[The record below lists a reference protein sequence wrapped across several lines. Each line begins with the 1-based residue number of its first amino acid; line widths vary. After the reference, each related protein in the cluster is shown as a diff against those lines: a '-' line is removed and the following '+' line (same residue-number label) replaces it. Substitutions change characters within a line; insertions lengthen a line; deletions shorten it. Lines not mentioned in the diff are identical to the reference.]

1 MKSKNSFSFVRAQ
14 LATGTGLNPLLL
26 TIKNLN
32 WNPFSRRPN
41 FPGQCHDS
49 KEDSFYLIIGVDQ
62 AGGDTM
68 GIIKV
73 RLHHALI
80 ETGYIDKNTW
90 LDLITYTA
98 RVNNMTDCVAC
109 SAARPTL
116 FTVPAPLL
124 FSEDRPGFDCM
135 LQLHMTER
143 VDHDCAVL
151 STPFP
156 VVRKSVT
163 PPPCSPQRPEIIR
176 FVSCLR
182 LVMFSCLF

>member
-1 MKSKNSFSFVRAQ
+1 
-14 LATGTGLNPLLL
+14 
-26 TIKNLN
+26 
-32 WNPFSRRPN
+32 
-41 FPGQCHDS
+41 
-49 KEDSFYLIIGVDQ
+49 
-62 AGGDTM
+62 M

-73 RLHHALI
+73 RLHHALSPNHSMTRANATEVTATI
-80 ETGYIDKNTW
+80 AKQMFRPLADPFVNYLNITSPENVVQVETGYIDKNTW

-109 SAARPTL
+109 SAAHPTL

-163 PPPCSPQRPEIIR
+163 PPRVLPKGRKLYVPNQGKCHPRRS
-176 FVSCLR
+176 S
-182 LVMFSCLF
+182 